1 MAALLFIALFSET
14 QIPDVPSPSCSP
26 ASQELAQQGASEA
39 TERGATPAS
48 CSGCFVTDP
57 EFAQGRGVPD
67 ALVAAASGCTLI
79 KAPIWRAGSILEA
92 AAGR

>member
-39 TERGATPAS
+39 TEPRCAPGPS
-48 CSGCFVTDP
+48 LP
-57 EFAQGRGVPD
+57 R
-67 ALVAAASGCTLI
+67 ALVALSLI
-79 KAPIWRAGSILEA
+79 RSLRRAGGCLMPWLLQQVA
-92 AAGR
+92 VP